1 MDVFSTV
8 VLLGFAN
15 WLATIIIVES
25 VIFEDIRSGMTRLG
39 ARLKRSGHPNVGRK
53 LGYVLGCH
61 LCSGTWVGFA
71 LAVAVP
77 GVPFHLRWWWAS
89 VVLNGLVIKGIGHA
103 LLEILSLARN
113 TNALLSAKHHG

>member
-1 MDVFSTV
+1 MSVFSTV

-15 WLATIIIVES
+15 WLATTIIVES
-25 VIFEDIRSGMTRLG
+25 VIFEDVRLTMRRAG
-39 ARLKRSGHPNVGRK
+39 DRLKSAGRESVGHK

-77 GVPFHLRWWWAS
+77 NTPFHLRWWLPT

-103 LLEILSLARN
+103 LLEVFSLARN
-113 TNALLSAKHHG
+113 LNAMLEG

>member
-1 MDVFSTV
+1 V
-8 VLLGFAN
+8 
-15 WLATIIIVES
+15 
-25 VIFEDIRSGMTRLG
+25 
-39 ARLKRSGHPNVGRK
+39 GHK

-77 GVPFHLRWWWAS
+77 NTPFHLRWWLPT

-103 LLEILSLARN
+103 LLEVFSLARN
-113 TNALLSAKHHG
+113 LNAMLEGRKSLPSPVQP